1 MLVGNFRGSWQCLH
15 LQYED
20 FCSFSGAPPPFLTPP
35 LDSATHKT
43 VHNKIERKIHTHT
56 RRNRK
61 TPSKSYVQRRQV
73 TLLQVRDVNYCQG
86 GCRLVDQ
93 GCSQGGKGADG
104 WLKLVR
110 INKRLLAHGVQWQP
124 SFYAQ
129 LQDTKSAVQR
139 ILTKYI
145 EKIGKY
151 FKVFQNVWNFLLS
164 DFIYCLLVP
173 SNPSQI

>member
-1 MLVGNFRGSWQCLH
+1 MLVGNFRRSWQCLH

-73 TLLQVRDVNYCQG
+73 TLLQVRDVTYCQG

-93 GCSQGGKGADG
+93 GRSQGVVRGGKEPMAG
-104 WLKLVR
+104 WNSLGLTSVYWR
-110 INKRLLAHGVQWQP
+110 TACNGNLAFTPSYRTPSLL
-124 SFYAQ
+124 
-129 LQDTKSAVQR
+129 
-139 ILTKYI
+139 
-145 EKIGKY
+145 
-151 FKVFQNVWNFLLS
+151 FKGYWRN
-164 DFIYCLLVP
+164 I
-173 SNPSQI
+173 